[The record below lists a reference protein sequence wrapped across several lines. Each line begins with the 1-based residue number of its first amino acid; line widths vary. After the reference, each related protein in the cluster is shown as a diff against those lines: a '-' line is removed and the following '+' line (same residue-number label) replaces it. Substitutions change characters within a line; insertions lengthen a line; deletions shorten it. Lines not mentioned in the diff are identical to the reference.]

1 MEISVCTL
9 FFRLVGA
16 SLLLSIPVGAQTND
30 PFSIRVESNL
40 VLIHAQVYD
49 KKQDPWQNHSQDFL
63 HCRIESMNVFRSLPL
78 SQPFTPPDCY
88 RFMVVHDLGA
98 GDFHVLEDGVE
109 QKIESVLYEREPL
122 FTIRDNRGIHLEWS
136 HTPRAKWSSIDLG
149 AGWIPVPLL
158 HSYRLAYVPSNP
170 EKGKCRTVRVTVQR
184 QNAAVYATNQYC
196 YIENP
201 ASDPLNETIF
211 GKQLEA
217 DLNSDKQSKL
227 PLSVQAVFFYTHGPV
242 ARIDT
247 VLTFPWERLKHNW
260 EGTDLHANIGV
271 LGVVYK
277 KDGTVAA
284 RFSDFACC
292 ASETRWLTNPES
304 IAGNLPS
311 HFEAQ
316 IELPTGAEYE
326 LRVVLSDG
334 KRFGR
339 VVLPLVV
346 DGYDGKQLAI
356 SSVVLCD
363 RYRDAK
369 VANQEAA
376 AVNLAPR
383 YTPLVSTGLQFTPTA
398 QTHFK
403 SSDHPIVYFEVYE
416 PMSGGQP
423 NLEVKT
429 QVKVLDARTGETRF
443 HFAADSAT
451 YDQPDSSALT
461 FAGDLSIAKLPPGD
475 YRVEAQA
482 TDSAGHTTAVR
493 SASFSIQF

>member
-1 MEISVCTL
+1 
-9 FFRLVGA
+9 
-16 SLLLSIPVGAQTND
+16 LSIPVGAQNND

-49 KKQDPWQNHSQDFL
+49 NKQDPWQNRSPDFL
-63 HCRIESMNVFRSLPL
+63 HCRIESMNVFRSLPS
-78 SQPFTPPDCY
+78 SQPFAPPDCY
-88 RFMVVHDLGA
+88 RFMVMHDLGA
-98 GDFHVLEDGVE
+98 GDFHVLEDDVE
-109 QKIESVLYEREPL
+109 QKIESVRYEPEPL
-122 FTIRDNRGIHLEWS
+122 FTIRDNLGIHLEWS
-136 HTPRAKWSSIDLG
+136 HTPRAKWSSVDLG
-149 AGWIPVPLL
+149 TEWIPAPLV
-158 HSYRLAYVPSNP
+158 HFYRLAYVPSSV
-170 EKGKCRTVRVTVQR
+170 ESGKCRRVRVTVQR

-196 YIENP
+196 YVANP
-201 ASDPLNETIF
+201 ASDPLNETTF

-217 DLNSDKQSKL
+217 DLNSDGKSKL
-227 PLSVQAVFFYTHGPV
+227 PLFAQAGFFYTNGSV
-242 ARIDT
+242 APIDT
-247 VLTFPWERLKHNW
+247 VLDFPSDRLKYDW
-260 EGTDLHANIGV
+260 RGTDLHASIGV

-292 ASETRWLTNPES
+292 ASETRWLTNSES

-339 VVLPLVV
+339 VVIPLVV
-346 DGYDGKQLAI
+346 DSYDNQQLAI

-383 YTPLVSTGLQFTPTA
+383 YTPLVSKGLQFTPTA

-416 PMSGGQP
+416 PLSGGQP
-423 NLEVKT
+423 KLEVKAH
-429 QVKVLDARTGETRF
+429 VRIVDARTGETRF
-443 HFAADSAT
+443 HFYPADS
-451 YDQPDSSALT
+451 PDHDRPNSGVLA

-493 SASFSIQF
+493 SASFSIQS